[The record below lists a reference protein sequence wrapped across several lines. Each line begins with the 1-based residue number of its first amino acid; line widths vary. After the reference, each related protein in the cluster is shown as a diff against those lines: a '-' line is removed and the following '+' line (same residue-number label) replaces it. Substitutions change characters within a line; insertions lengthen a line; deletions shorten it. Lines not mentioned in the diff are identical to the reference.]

1 MQPLGTTIHSVSPLD
16 NDFITI
22 DDACR
27 EIGGTRP
34 ISRAT
39 YYRGAKAKLY
49 PAPVHPSPG
58 ISRVRH
64 SELLAAIAARIARND
79 EAA

>member
-1 MQPLGTTIHSVSPLD
+1 MHP
-16 NDFITI
+16 DFITV

-27 EIGGTRP
+27 VIGGSRP

-39 YYRGAKAKLY
+39 YYRGVRQGRY
-49 PAPVHPSPG
+49 PAPEHPSPG
-58 ISRVRH
+58 ISRVRR
-64 SELLAAIAARIARND
+64 SRLLAALAEP